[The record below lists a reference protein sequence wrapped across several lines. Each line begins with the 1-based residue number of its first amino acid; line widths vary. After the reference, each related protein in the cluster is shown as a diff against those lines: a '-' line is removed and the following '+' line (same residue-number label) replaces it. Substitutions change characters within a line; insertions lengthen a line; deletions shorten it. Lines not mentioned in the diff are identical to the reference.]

1 MPIKLKP
8 AVLNILRL
16 IPDKDKAKHQDYAH
30 VVAYNEEFARPMW
43 TGKKIG
49 PLIRRF
55 NKTESVEDHLQR
67 IELTTSVTPPV
78 LNSIMGPVR
87 KIARVKPNVNRADFG
102 LDRKDDTEK
111 LAKVESTFYAGK
123 DVRHWLG
130 SVGFDYG
137 AIDPNAFCL
146 INFDKF
152 DGRYETPKPYPTLI
166 TCKDAWNFEYFNGIL
181 QWLLVHRDYKY
192 MVLPDVK
199 PKKGAKMPEPEWRDG
214 NWFCAYLENHHVEFR
229 QVDPKTIKSE
239 LELQIVTFNG
249 DVVPGFDEAID
260 STAKPI
266 IDQGG
271 LYYFRVSNTEL
282 YEVIFYEHK
291 SGKVQA
297 FRMGYKLD
305 AETDGRTCVAMWHPA
320 MAYLLKTIKSGSEL
334 DISAA
339 LHVFLKEIGYEP
351 KCPGYTEEVKGTR
364 VQTACD
370 GGTDPNGVTCRRC
383 NGSGLFRIG
392 SGQQMISLALPRRK
406 EDLFDLPALHHYFD
420 LPIDIVKWLD
430 EYVDKLRK
438 LAYEAVYNT
447 EPMDRAQVQPTAT
460 AELRDNENVYDTLQ
474 PGCAWFAESLML
486 IRELIAVYT
495 VTKMDGFVNQYEF
508 PRNLRF
514 ESIGDLVAL
523 KKAMKDAGA
532 SDALMIQVDR
542 DVADLVF
549 IDDEQALKR
558 AKTMVSFDPFGG
570 KDQDTI
576 VSLISQDLAT
586 KEDKVFWF
594 AMSKIFSQA
603 EAECAER
610 TPPVDFYDLT
620 RPKQQELI
628 DKLVKKIVD
637 ALAADA
643 EVNAGARI
651 GVEDMSVVTGTNP
664 SGADVPAGTSDVKP
678 DNPQDANA

>member
-16 IPDKDKAKHQDYAH
+16 IPDKEKAKHQDYAH
-30 VVAYNEEFARPMW
+30 VVAYNEELARPMW
-43 TGKKIG
+43 TGKKIS
-49 PLIRRF
+49 PLIKRF
-55 NKTESVEDHLQR
+55 NKTESEADHAQR

-102 LDRKDDTEK
+102 LDRKDHTEK
-111 LAKVESTFYAGK
+111 LAKAESTFYAGK

-137 AIDPNAFCL
+137 AIDPNSFCL

-192 MVLPDVK
+192 MVIPEVN
-199 PKKGAKMPEPEWRDG
+199 PKKGAKVPEPEWRDG
-214 NWFCAYLENHHVEFR
+214 HWFCAYLENHHVEFR

-239 LELQIVTFNG
+239 LELQVVTFSG

-351 KCPGYTEEVKGTR
+351 PCPGYVEVKDGIR
-364 VQTACD
+364 IPSSCD
-370 GGTDPNGVTCRRC
+370 RGQDVNGVTCRRC

-392 SGQQMISLALPRRK
+392 SGQQMISLPLPRRK

-495 VTKMDGFVNQYEF
+495 VTKMDGFVNQYQF

-523 KKAMKDAGA
+523 MKALRDAGA
-532 SDALMIQVDR
+532 SSAILIQVQKDIMEHIF
-542 DVADLVF
+542 V
-549 IDDEQALKR
+549 DDEQALRR
-558 AKTMVSFDPFGG
+558 AFTMLEFDPFAG
-570 KDQDTI
+570 KDEDT
-576 VSLISQDLAT
+576 SLALISQDRSTKKLITLWSNLA
-586 KEDKVFWF
+586 EVFNR
-594 AMSKIFSQA
+594 A
-603 EAECAER
+603 EAEGLER
-610 TPPVDFYDLT
+610 STPVDFYDLT
-620 RPKQQELI
+620 TKEQRK
-628 DKLVKKIVD
+628 VVNKIVD
-637 ALAADA
+637 DLIAEMDTAAEEAQAKMTTGVVGDTPA
-643 EVNAGARI
+643 PGA
-651 GVEDMSVVTGTNP
+651 
-664 SGADVPAGTSDVKP
+664 SGATVPAGTSDV
-678 DNPQDANA
+678 NLGSEV

>member
-8 AVLNILRL
+8 AVLNIIRL
-16 IPDKDKAKHQDYAH
+16 IPDKEKAKHQDYAH
-30 VVAYNEEFARPMW
+30 VVAYAEDYARPLT

-49 PLIRRF
+49 PLIKRF
-55 NKTESVEDHLQR
+55 NKTESVDDHAQR
-67 IELTTSVTPPV
+67 IELTTAVTPAV
-78 LNSIMGPVR
+78 LNTIMGPVR

-111 LAKVESTFYAGK
+111 LAKAESTFYAGK
-123 DVRHWLG
+123 SVAHWLG

-146 INFDKF
+146 INFDRF
-152 DGRYETPKPYPTLI
+152 DGRYEAPKPYPTLI
-166 TCKDAWNFEYFNGIL
+166 TCKDAWNFEYHNGIL

-192 MVLPDVK
+192 MELPQTVGK
-199 PKKGAKMPEPEWRDG
+199 AKKGTKEPEPKWLDG
-214 NWFCAYLENHHVEFR
+214 HWFCAYLENHHVEFR
-229 QVDPKTIKSE
+229 QVDARTITSE
-239 LELQIVTFNG
+239 AEGVIVTFNG
-249 DVVPGFDEAID
+249 DVVPGFDDAID

-266 IDQGG
+266 FDQGG
-271 LYYFRVSNTEL
+271 IYYFRVSKTEL
-282 YEVIFYEHK
+282 YEVVFYEHK

-320 MAYLLKTIKSGSEL
+320 MAYLLKSIKSGSEL

-351 KCPGYTEEVKGTR
+351 PCPGFVEVLDGNR
-364 VQTACD
+364 VATACD
-370 GGTDPNGVTCRRC
+370 RGQDPNGHPCRRC

-392 SGQQMISLALPRRK
+392 SGQQMISMALPRRK

-430 EYVDKLRK
+430 EYVEKLNK
-438 LAYEAVYNT
+438 LAYQAVYNT

-474 PGCAWFAESLML
+474 PGCAWFAESLIL

-495 VTKMDGFVNQYEF
+495 VTKMDGFVNQFQF

-523 KKAMKDAGA
+523 MKALKEAGA
-532 SDALMIQVDR
+532 SMALVIQVQKDIMEHIF
-542 DVADLVF
+542 V
-549 IDDEQALKR
+549 DDEQALRR
-558 AKTMVSFDPFGG
+558 AVTMLEFDPFAG
-570 KDQDTI
+570 KDEAT
-576 VSLISQDLAT
+576 SLALISQDRSTKKLITLWSNLA
-586 KEDKVFWF
+586 EVFNR
-594 AMSKIFSQA
+594 A
-603 EAECAER
+603 EAEGLER
-610 TPPVDFYDLT
+610 TVPVDFYDLT
-620 RPKQQELI
+620 MKEQRK
-628 DKLVKKIVD
+628 VVNKIVD
-637 ALAADA
+637 DLIAEMDGEAEEAAA
-643 EVNAGARI
+643 KLTM
-651 GVEDMSVVTGTNP
+651 GVVG
-664 SGADVPAGTSDVKP
+664 DVPAPGANGAEPPKETSDVKP
-678 DNPQDANA
+678 EPVDA